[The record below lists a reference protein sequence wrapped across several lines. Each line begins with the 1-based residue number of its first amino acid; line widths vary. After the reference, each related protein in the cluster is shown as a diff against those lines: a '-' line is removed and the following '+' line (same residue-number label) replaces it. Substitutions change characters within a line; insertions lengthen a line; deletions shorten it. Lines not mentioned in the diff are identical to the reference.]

1 MTVHYITLHCMIS
14 HCITLHHFCIASHC
28 IVQKRFMA
36 LLDNYERGTGVTEVG
51 RGSLRAVERD
61 VRLHDVSQRNVTLHN
76 HNVLQCN
83 AI

>member
-1 MTVHYITLHCMIS
+1 MTLHYITLHY
-14 HCITLHHFCIASHC
+14 ITLHYITSFCIASHC

-61 VRLHDVSQRNVTLHN
+61 VTLHGVPQRNVTLRN
-76 HNVLQCN
+76 RNVLQCN

>member
-1 MTVHYITLHCMIS
+1 
-14 HCITLHHFCIASHC
+14 
-28 IVQKRFMA
+28 MA

-61 VRLHDVSQRNVTLHN
+61 VTLHDVPQRNVTLRN
-76 HNVLQCN
+76 RNVLQCN